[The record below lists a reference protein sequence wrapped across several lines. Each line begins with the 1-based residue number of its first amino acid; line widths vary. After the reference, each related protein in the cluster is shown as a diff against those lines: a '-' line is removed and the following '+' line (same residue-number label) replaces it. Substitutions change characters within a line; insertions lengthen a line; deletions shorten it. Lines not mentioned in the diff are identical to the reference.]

1 MNKIIL
7 RQFYELKTVLKR
19 YNFNLIDQMKKL
31 ILKNKV
37 LSILILL
44 VLSVSLNSCGD
55 DNSIKSF
62 LEKYGDT
69 DWKFSEPT
77 IGETLYVRILNDS
90 SNPFD
95 IWFSVAE
102 AGCFIHESLG
112 DGGTVEV
119 LENTENGF
127 KIKVVDDG
135 NPSEYAIFTFT
146 VTADILTIKSEFFED
161 DILDDQQLFVLQ
173 STTDDLDG
181 LNICPEPAKFKIKML
196 NANAN

>member
-1 MNKIIL
+1 M
-7 RQFYELKTVLKR
+7 KT
-19 YNFNLIDQMKKL
+19 LIV
-31 ILKNKV
+31 KNKV

-44 VLSVSLNSCGD
+44 VMSVSLSSCGD
-55 DNSIKSF
+55 DNNIKSF
-62 LEKYGDT
+62 LEKYGNT

-102 AGCFIHESLG
+102 AGCFIKESLG

-135 NPSEYAIFTFT
+135 NPSEYGIFTFT
-146 VTADILTIKSEFFED
+146 VNGDILTIKSEFFVD

-173 STTDDLDG
+173 STTDNLDD
-181 LNICPEPAKFKIKML
+181 LNICPEPAKFQIKML